1 MTPDI
6 AALADAARAARGN
19 AHAPYS
25 GFAVGAVVALAD
37 GGMIA
42 GANFEN
48 ASLGLSLCAEAVALA
63 AANAQGRLGDLV
75 AIVVAG
81 DSLERPTGA
90 VITPCGRCRQ
100 MLLEAEQLVGRP
112 ITIYCAPVT
121 GEGADGVTGFTLS
134 ELLPHA
140 FGPGS
145 VPGFSR

>member
-19 AHAPYS
+19 AYAPYS
-25 GFAVGAVVALAD
+25 GFAVGAVAALAD
-37 GGMIA
+37 GSTIA

-75 AIVVAG
+75 AVAVAG
-81 DSLERPTGA
+81 DALERPTGA
-90 VITPCGRCRQ
+90 VVTPCGRCRQ
-100 MLLEAEQLVGRP
+100 MLLEAEQLAGRP
-112 ITIYCAPVT
+112 ITVHCAPAT
-121 GEGADGVTGFTLS
+121 GQGADGVASFALS

-140 FGPGS
+140 FGPGI
-145 VPGFSR
+145 VQGFSR